1 MKRMFTILAVSLSL
15 VGVISGAAAQHAT
28 VTDQELMDKLKD
40 AAPAA
45 VLKGATVLNM
55 GADGQMKAIQAGT
68 NGWTCMD
75 PGEAPMC
82 ADEAAMEWAK
92 AWKSKGSAPQK
103 LGFIYMLRGD
113 NGGSNTDPYAT
124 EEAPD
129 NNWIKTGSHVMI
141 VGAEAKSM
149 MRGYPRDAKPD
160 PAKPYVMWPGTPYE
174 RSNNGAWRIESRPP
188 ARALKPQAASPAR
201 EAGP

>member
-1 MKRMFTILAVSLSL
+1 MKRMVTILAVSLSL
-15 VGVISGAAAQHAT
+15 VGVISGAAAQHAM

-55 GADGQMKAIQAGT
+55 GAGGQMKAIQAGT

-75 PGEAPMC
+75 PGGAPMC

-92 AWKSKGSAPQK
+92 AWKSKEPAPQK
-103 LGFIYMLRGD
+103 LGFIYMLNGD
-113 NGGSNTDPYAT
+113 NGTSNTDPYAT
-124 EEAPD
+124 EETPD

-149 MRGYPRDAKPD
+149 MQGYPRDAKPE

-174 RSNNGAWRIESRPP
+174 HLMLPV
-188 ARALKPQAASPAR
+188 K
-201 EAGP
+201 